1 MKYTKK
7 IKSCLQKQK
16 ILNYN
21 ALSSRKINV
30 EEEIK
35 NLYQLKNILS
45 LFLFSIHQGIITSY
59 NFSINFWKLY
69 EKYSNKTLSSSII
82 TKEEIIVMDILL
94 SFQELLEEYKITEN
108 FMKKIYGKEYIE

>member
-1 MKYTKK
+1 MKYKQK

-35 NLYQLKNILS
+35 NLYQLK
-45 LFLFSIHQGIITSY
+45 
-59 NFSINFWKLY
+59 
-69 EKYSNKTLSSSII
+69 
-82 TKEEIIVMDILL
+82 
-94 SFQELLEEYKITEN
+94 
-108 FMKKIYGKEYIE
+108 IYI